1 MSGLAGQKG
10 NPPEKAK
17 TAALTILSFANAV
30 GGEVPILRE
39 VLQVANLITTAV
51 EQSNSND
58 AKLANLLKVVER
70 INPTVR
76 RFEDYSVNDD
86 ILTKLEALKLSSLE
100 IFQHVKKWNEKSY
113 TKKLWNSKSYEGKF
127 ASDRDTMVAC
137 LDALDRS
144 VTIDTNL
151 GVREVRLA
159 LEDSSNLARETNLL
173 LRELAPNLASAA
185 DSATAL
191 KRIREVIDKEH
202 HDWDRL
208 DSKIDGLMKVM
219 KSRDAKDKRIESLE
233 SMEIDDDKVNFFEK
247 DSKPEGIGRGTF
259 GVVHRVLYERNI
271 VAAKTIDLRSVPAA
285 KLESTK
291 REFQKEVALMSSF
304 WESVRSPNLGCYN
317 SPQRAR
323 YRYGVFREWK
333 PPQCHRQPQGALVT
347 L

>member
-10 NPPEKAK
+10 NLPEKAK

-51 EQSNSND
+51 EQSDSND

-70 INPTVR
+70 INPTIR
-76 RFEDYSVNDD
+76 RFEDCSVDDD
-86 ILTKLEALKLSSLE
+86 ILTNLETLKLSSLE
-100 IFQHVKKWNEKSY
+100 IFQHVKKWNGKSY
-113 TKKLWNSKSYEGKF
+113 TKKWYNGKSYEEKF

-151 GVREVRLA
+151 GMREVRLA
-159 LEDSSNLARETNLL
+159 LDDSSNLALETNLL
-173 LRELAPNLASAA
+173 LRELAPNLASTA

-191 KRIREVIDKEH
+191 KRIREVIEKEH

-219 KSRDAKDKRIESLE
+219 K
-233 SMEIDDDKVNFFEK
+233 F
-247 DSKPEGIGRGTF
+247 
-259 GVVHRVLYERNI
+259 
-271 VAAKTIDLRSVPAA
+271 
-285 KLESTK
+285 
-291 REFQKEVALMSSF
+291 KEA
-304 WESVRSPNLGCYN
+304 
-317 SPQRAR
+317 
-323 YRYGVFREWK
+323 
-333 PPQCHRQPQGALVT
+333 
-347 L
+347 